1 MNFGERL
8 QHGFNAFKN
17 PEVYPKLQEDMYGG
31 YYARPD
37 RPRFHFGNERSL
49 LASVLNRIAI
59 DVASLTFVHA
69 RKDKDGRFK
78 EEIDSNL
85 DKCLNLAA
93 NADQTG
99 REFIQDIVMSMCD
112 EGCVAVIPTHTDI
125 NYINKDIDGLDIFE
139 MRVAKI
145 VEWYPSQIKVN
156 AYDET
161 TGKKID
167 LIISKKNAAIIENPL
182 YSVMNE
188 PNSTLRRLIAK
199 LNLLDDIDAQSGSS
213 GKLDMIM
220 QVPYMLKS
228 AKRKGYVEQRRKE
241 IETQLADSRYG
252 IAYTDGT
259 ERIVQLNRPVEN
271 NLMSQIEYLTT
282 LFYSQIGMTEAV
294 LNGTANEQ
302 EMLNYH
308 NRTIEPIASAIVNS
322 FRWKFLTKTAR
333 TQGQDI
339 MVFRDPFRLVP
350 MEKLA
355 ETADKFLR
363 NEIMSPNEFRGVLG
377 MKPDDDPESNEL
389 RNRNLNKSDAEMQK
403 TQTSSIIQNGS
414 KSSFRGSD
422 LDSLMKELTSRK

>member
-17 PEVYPKLQEDMYGG
+17 PEVYPKLQEGMYGG

-59 DVASLTFVHA
+59 DVAALTFVHA
-69 RKDKDGRFK
+69 KKDENGRFK

-85 DKCLNLAA
+85 NKCFNLAA
-93 NADQTG
+93 NVDQTG
-99 REFIQDIVMSMCD
+99 RDFIQDIVMSLCD

-125 NYINKDIDGLDIFE
+125 NYIANDIVGLDIYE

-145 VEWYPSQIKVN
+145 VEWYPTQVKVN

-161 TGKKID
+161 TGQRKD

-188 PNSTLRRLIAK
+188 PNSTLRRLVAK
-199 LNLLDDIDAQSGSS
+199 LNLLDDIDSQSGS

-228 AKRKGYVEQRRKE
+228 AKRRGYVEQRRKE
-241 IETQLADSRYG
+241 IETQLADSKFG

-294 LNGTANEQ
+294 LNGTADEQ

-308 NRTIEPIASAIVNS
+308 NRTIEPIAAAIVNA

-350 MEKLA
+350 VDKLA
-355 ETADKFLR
+355 EIADKFTR
-363 NEIMSPNEFRGVLG
+363 NEIMSPNEIRAIVG
-377 MKPDDDPESNEL
+377 MKPDDDPESDKL
-389 RNRNLNKSDAEMQK
+389 RNRNLNKSEEQMQK
-403 TQTSSIIQNGS
+403 TAGAQQIQNGS
-414 KSSFRGSD
+414 KSSFTGGD
-422 LDSLMKELTSRK
+422 LDSIVNQALSRN